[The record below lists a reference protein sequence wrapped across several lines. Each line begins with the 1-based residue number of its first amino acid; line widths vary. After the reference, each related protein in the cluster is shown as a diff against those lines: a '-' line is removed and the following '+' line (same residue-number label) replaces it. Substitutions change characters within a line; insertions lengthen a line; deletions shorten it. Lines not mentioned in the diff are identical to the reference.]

1 MGEKQEHY
9 TLTNG
14 VICYK
19 GRIWLGNNQ
28 VVQQMVMTAL
38 HDSVVGGHS
47 GFPVTYRRVKANFAW
62 PGMKKH
68 IHEFVSSCQICQQA
82 KPERVKYPG
91 LLLPLPVP
99 EQAWQTVS
107 MDFIS
112 GLPPSSK
119 GNCILVVVDKFSKY
133 AHFLPLL
140 HPFTALTVAK
150 VYLSEVY
157 RLHGLPAAI
166 ISDRDPI
173 FTSKL
178 WQELFRLIG
187 TQLCLS
193 SSYHPQ
199 TDGQT
204 ERVNQCL
211 ETYLR
216 CFVHSCP
223 KQWPTWLPLVEFW
236 YNNCYHSSLD
246 RSPFEVLYGHTP
258 TQLGLLPTDRCTVPD
273 LQQYL
278 EDRQHMQQQVR
289 MHLQRA
295 QERMKKQADRGRTER
310 QFSVG
315 DSFLKL
321 QHVSTKNCRFVS
333 LGLTQ

>member
-14 VICYK
+14 VIRYK

-38 HDSVVGGHS
+38 HDSAVGGHS

-82 KPERVKYPG
+82 KPERVKYPR

-99 EQAWQTVS
+99 KQAWQTVS
-107 MDFIS
+107 MGFIS

-178 WQELFRLIG
+178 WQELFRLTG

-199 TDGQT
+199 TEGQT

-216 CFVHSCP
+216 CFVHLVTSC
-223 KQWPTWLPLVEFW
+223 
-236 YNNCYHSSLD
+236 
-246 RSPFEVLYGHTP
+246 
-258 TQLGLLPTDRCTVPD
+258 
-273 LQQYL
+273 
-278 EDRQHMQQQVR
+278 
-289 MHLQRA
+289 
-295 QERMKKQADRGRTER
+295 
-310 QFSVG
+310 
-315 DSFLKL
+315 
-321 QHVSTKNCRFVS
+321 
-333 LGLTQ
+333 

>member
-28 VVQQMVMTAL
+28 VVQQMVMTTL
-38 HDSVVGGHS
+38 HDSAVGGHS

-62 PGMKKH
+62 SGMKKH

-82 KPERVKYPG
+82 KPKRVKYPR

-166 ISDRDPI
+166 ISVGV
-173 FTSKL
+173 S
-178 WQELFRLIG
+178 
-187 TQLCLS
+187 
-193 SSYHPQ
+193 
-199 TDGQT
+199 
-204 ERVNQCL
+204 
-211 ETYLR
+211 
-216 CFVHSCP
+216 
-223 KQWPTWLPLVEFW
+223 
-236 YNNCYHSSLD
+236 
-246 RSPFEVLYGHTP
+246 
-258 TQLGLLPTDRCTVPD
+258 
-273 LQQYL
+273 
-278 EDRQHMQQQVR
+278 RQ
-289 MHLQRA
+289 
-295 QERMKKQADRGRTER
+295 G
-310 QFSVG
+310 G
-315 DSFLKL
+315 P
-321 QHVSTKNCRFVS
+321 
-333 LGLTQ
+333 